1 MVKMVLPQLL
11 FIIQFAF
18 THAQSAALI
27 NSFQPNTERL
37 VFCGPQE
44 YCIGGSCDFACN
56 KSTPLVVSVDAN
68 LGGGIM
74 SAVDVE
80 QSTGCV
86 FYFPSTCQKCMC
98 ISQASSFKSQNEL
111 KSCEPCQFK
120 SIAWFPKVEREKCG
134 AEICPILF
142 PTSCGMNLI
151 TSKGLAALSG
161 TSFPNGLWIHFMG
174 DSILRGI
181 FSHAVSFLTIMSD
194 HIQLFWSKNGTMSL
208 YMCCRARHSQS
219 RMGTGSLDQCE
230 LHYPEVGE
238 TNATTRPNPMVQRAA
253 AEILKRRARGDIP
266 ICVSFT
272 FSPFTDSF
280 REAFAQLDA
289 VFASTGVRPT
299 SIVINPGIWELRTH
313 FELHEIVENLR
324 TYQAACAALFNA
336 GVGGYA
342 AASYRGKNH
351 TCMLLTTADTAYTN
365 EDAAKYNHLRLHHNI
380 QGYNAAIKTAWL
392 DGGMPL
398 LDAGALSL
406 HPAVANSIDG
416 DKLHYGPGEEPGNPV
431 KPFNPL
437 CWQMILHT
445 ITHNGSHPCEA
456 QSGPAAVDLV
466 SKNDGWTLK
475 HRRHIFRGVLAR
487 FEARLE
493 RRLEVRLAHQH
504 RRASASREQLIIG

>member
-1 MVKMVLPQLL
+1 MVKMFLPQLL

-266 ICVSFT
+266 VCVSFS
-272 FSPFTDSF
+272 FNPFANTY

-289 VFASTGVRPT
+289 AFASTGVRPT

-324 TYQAACAALFNA
+324 NYQTACAALFNA
-336 GVGGYA
+336 GVSGR
-342 AASYRGKNH
+342 AASYMETNH
-351 TCMLLTTADTAYTN
+351 TCMLLTTAETAYKN
-365 EDAAKYNHLRLHHNI
+365 EDAAKYNHVRLHHNI
-380 QGYNAAIKTAWL
+380 QGYNAAIKAAWL

-416 DKLHYGPGEEPGNPV
+416 DKLHYGPGKEPGNPV

>member
-1 MVKMVLPQLL
+1 MILAQLL

-18 THAQSAALI
+18 TQAQSAAFI
-27 NSFQPNTERL
+27 NPFQPNTEGL
-37 VFCGPQE
+37 VFCDPQE
-44 YCIGGSCDFACN
+44 YCIGKSCDFACN
-56 KSTPLVVSVDAN
+56 KSTALEVTVDAN

-161 TSFPNGLWIHFMG
+161 TNFPNGLWILFMG
-174 DSILRGI
+174 DSLLRGI
-181 FSHAVSFLTIMSD
+181 FSHAVSFLTNMSGD
-194 HIQLFWSKNGTMSL
+194 IQLLWSTNGTTSR
-208 YMCCRARHSQS
+208 YMCCRVRHPVNSIGNS
-219 RMGTGSLDQCE
+219 SLDQCE
-230 LHYPEVGE
+230 MYYPEVGA
-238 TNATTRPNPMVQRAA
+238 TNAKTLPIPMVQRAA

-456 QSGPAAVDLV
+456 QSEALDLV
-466 SKNDGWTLK
+466 SKHGWTLEHNR
-475 HRRHIFRGVLAR
+475 HRFKGVLAR
-487 FEARLE
+487 LEARLQ
-493 RRLEVRLAHQH
+493 RRLEMRLAHQH
-504 RRASASREQLIIG
+504 RLGADHD